1 MAKYP
6 PSTED
11 MIRLAEAAL
20 AAIPPLLAVHVR
32 GCAILVED
40 MPDEGVLKEMDIDD
54 PWSLTGL
61 YMPAG
66 EIAHHPTTVL
76 LYRLPILLEW
86 IETDVELGRLVRN
99 VVIHEIA
106 HHFGFN
112 DADIAA
118 LEAE

>member
-20 AAIPPLLAVHVR
+20 AAIPPRLAQHVR

-40 MPDEGVLKEMDIDD
+40 MPDEDVLKEMDIDD
-54 PWSLTGL
+54 AWSLTGL

-86 IETDVELGRLVRN
+86 IETDVELGKLVRN

-106 HHFGFN
+106 HHFGFD

-118 LEAE
+118 LESE

>member
-1 MAKYP
+1 MAQFP

-11 MIRLAEAAL
+11 FIRLAEAAL
-20 AAIPPLLAVHVR
+20 AAIPARLAEHVR

-40 MPDEGVLKEMDIDD
+40 MPDEEVLRDMDIEDA
-54 PWSLTGL
+54 WSLTGL

-86 IETDVELGRLVRN
+86 IETDVDLARLVRN

-106 HHFGFN
+106 HHFGFT
-112 DADIAA
+112 DDEIAA